1 MDRQNMLDV
10 MQPVRETTLEIDLHA
25 LIHNYMYLRSKIPS
39 STKFMGV
46 VKAYAY
52 GSDAAQIGKRLLDAG
67 AEFLAVSYVHEG
79 VALRR
84 AGIASPILVFHP
96 QGVHYKEL
104 IAHHLIPTLYS
115 LRSLREF
122 IEEATALNMEHYPVH
137 LNLNT
142 GMNRLGFNEDELE
155 AVLQMIGGSTALQ
168 IEGIYSHLVASE
180 DPMEKAFTQL
190 QIERFKAG
198 AERLI
203 KALPSTPLLHL
214 CNTSGILNYPE
225 AHFDMVRAGIGLY
238 GYGNSP
244 EQDQY
249 LIPAASL
256 KAPITRIHQLKK
268 GDTVGYNR
276 KYKAEKDSR
285 IAVLPLGYADGLY
298 RVYGNARASV
308 LIHGKL
314 APLVGN
320 ICMGMAMVE
329 VTDIPCEE
337 GDEALIFGAEHPAQ
351 KTAQQ
356 VGTISYELITG
367 ISQRVK
373 RVIKA

>member
-1 MDRQNMLDV
+1 

-25 LIHNYMYLRSKIPS
+25 LTHNYRYLRAKIPS
-39 STKFMGV
+39 TTKFMGV

-52 GSDAAQIGKRLLDAG
+52 GSDAQQIAKRLLKEG
-67 AEFLAVSYVHEG
+67 AEFLAVSYAEEG
-79 VALRR
+79 LALRR
-84 AGIASPILVFHP
+84 AGITAPILVFHP
-96 QGVHYKEL
+96 QKVHYSAL
-104 IAHHLIPTLYS
+104 IAHHLSPTLYS
-115 LRSLREF
+115 LRSLQEF
-122 IEEATALNMEHYPVH
+122 IQEATLSKKEYYPVH

-142 GMNRLGFNEDELE
+142 GMNRLGLNEEELD
-155 AVLQMIGGSTALQ
+155 AALERIKKTKAIQ

-180 DPMEKAFTQL
+180 DPMEKAFTRL
-190 QIERFKAG
+190 QIERFETG
-198 AERLI
+198 AQHLI
-203 KALPSTPLLHL
+203 QGLPAVPLLHL

-244 EQDQY
+244 EQDQH
-249 LIPAASL
+249 LIPVASL

-276 KYKAEKDSR
+276 RYKAKEDSR

-298 RVYGNARASV
+298 RAYGNGKAAV
-308 LIHGKL
+308 WIQGKL

-329 VTDIPCEE
+329 VTAIPCEE
-337 GDEALIFGAEHPAQ
+337 GDEVLVFGPEHPAQ
-351 KTAQQ
+351 RTARQA
-356 VGTISYELITG
+356 GTISYELITG

-373 RVIKA
+373 RVIKD